1 MSKKRTLPNR
11 NDGKETNRNTFY
23 VAIISLIGTVIVAII
38 GIINTRT
45 QILLPVS
52 LTQTAEV
59 NKALLS
65 NTLVPTVLINAP
77 ENTPTEI
84 LPTSTS
90 TLLPKQDFSTNCIS
104 ATDWTPSPKSSSFL
118 KEDDCWDLSRI
129 GIAAQNS
136 ELFFAVQNSIEQKGA
151 IYISVPKEGTISFS
165 VKIDTFISGQTNGN
179 LAFGV
184 GTADNWLS
192 KGKFVFFRAT
202 DSGYYIVYGGEI
214 TEVGK
219 TTIDAYKIGSN
230 VVVTYEF
237 KNLVFDI
244 YVNDTKIVSDIP
256 LSSSSQVFWIGYR
269 LLPNSKLIAHVSDFR
284 LEK

>member
-1 MSKKRTLPNR
+1 MSRKRTPTNI
-11 NDGKETNRNTFY
+11 NDGKATNRDTFY
-23 VAIISLIGTVIVAII
+23 VAILGLIGTVIVAII

-52 LTQTAEV
+52 LTQTAEAS
-59 NKALLS
+59 KALLS
-65 NTLVPTVLINAP
+65 NTLVSTVLINTP

-90 TLLPKQDFSTNCIS
+90 ALLPKQDFSTNCIS
-104 ATDWTPSPKSSSFL
+104 ATDWTPSPKSSSFS
-118 KEDDCWDLSRI
+118 KGNDCWDLSRI
-129 GIAAQNS
+129 GIVAQNG
-136 ELFFAVQNSIEQKGA
+136 ELFFAVQNSEEQKGA
-151 IYISVPKEGTISFS
+151 IYTPVPKEGIISFS
-165 VKIDTFISGQTNGN
+165 VKIDTFISGKTNGN

-219 TTIDAYKIGSN
+219 NTIDAYKIGSD

-256 LSSSSQVFWIGYR
+256 LSSSPQVFWIGYR
-269 LLPNSKLIAHVSDFR
+269 LLPNSKLVAYVSDFR